1 MKWAC
6 AALAVLLLAGCATQQ
21 VAQLQAQPPAQLA
34 QKVEALNVPFIAQED
49 YECGPAALA
58 MVMQA
63 AGLLISAET
72 LVPQVYLP
80 ARKGSLQVEMLAAT
94 RRQGLVPYPLEPSLQ
109 DLLQEVAAGHPVLVF
124 QNLSLPVYPVWHYA
138 VVIGYDRTRN
148 MVLLHSGK
156 TAHME
161 MSLYAFERT
170 WARGRH
176 WAMLALQPATLPA
189 TLDARNTAQAIASLE
204 PLNPAAAR
212 DAYAAA
218 LQRWSDSANLLLG
231 LGNTLYAQQDLR
243 GAAAQYRRAVDS
255 TPAFADGWNN
265 LAQVLLEQGNK
276 ADALQAVQQAI
287 ALGGP
292 RLAQY
297 QSLRDEISAAKL

>member
-1 MKWAC
+1 MKLVS
-6 AALAVLLLAGCATQQ
+6 AALAALLLAGCATQQ
-21 VAQLQAQPPAQLA
+21 VSQLQAQQPAQLA
-34 QKVEALNVPFIAQED
+34 QKVEALSVPFIPQED

-63 AGLLISAET
+63 AGLQTTAES

-94 RRQGLVPYPLEPSLQ
+94 RRQGLVPYRLEPSLQ

-148 MVLLHSGK
+148 VMLLHSGK
-156 TAHME
+156 TARME
-161 MSLYAFERT
+161 ISLYAFERT
-170 WARGRH
+170 WARGNH
-176 WAMLALQPATLPA
+176 WAMLALRPDTLPA
-189 TLDARNTAQAIASLE
+189 TLDARNTAVAIASLE
-204 PLNPAAAR
+204 PLNPAAAGT
-212 DAYAAA
+212 AYRTA
-218 LQRWSDSANLLLG
+218 LQRWSTHENLLLG
-231 LGNTLYAQQDLR
+231 LGNTLYAQRDLN
-243 GAAAQYRRAVDS
+243 GAATQYRRAVDAN
-255 TPAFADGWNN
+255 PAFADGWNN
-265 LAQVLLEQGNK
+265 LAQVLLEQGDKTN
-276 ADALQAVQQAI
+276 ALQAVQQAI

-297 QSLRDEISAAKL
+297 EALRREIAP